1 MEYHFHQNPKW
12 TIRPCDLDTLTRFC
26 PENETSLL
34 TMDGDEEMQDDPDLL
49 HNCMKTLE
57 TPAAGDSGFGSQ
69 EFIDG
74 KMMGVRK
81 SEMKLGTGRGRARH
95 FPKEKDTVTE
105 DFINRQIQEVLCIQG
120 EDGEKSWSS
129 LTSSQK
135 NSKTDGS
142 IAIGVTKKVT
152 MPDDMKR
159 MMKPESRGRGK
170 RSHK

>member
-34 TMDGDEEMQDDPDLL
+34 TVDEEEGMQDDLNL
-49 HNCMKTLE
+49 HHNYMKTLE

-69 EFIDG
+69 EFVVG
-74 KMMGVRK
+74 KMMGVKK
-81 SEMKLGTGRGRARH
+81 SEIQVGTGRGRARH
-95 FPKEKDTVTE
+95 FLKEKDTVTE

-120 EDGEKSWSS
+120 EGGDKSGGS
-129 LTSSQK
+129 LTNSQK
-135 NSKTDGS
+135 NRKTDGS
-142 IAIGVTKKVT
+142 FGVTKTV
-152 MPDDMKR
+152 MPDEMKR
-159 MMKPESRGRGK
+159 MMKPKSRGRGK

>member
-34 TMDGDEEMQDDPDLL
+34 TVDEKEGMQDDLNL
-49 HNCMKTLE
+49 HHNYMKTLE

-69 EFIDG
+69 EFVVG
-74 KMMGVRK
+74 KMMGVKK
-81 SEMKLGTGRGRARH
+81 SEMKLGTGQGRARN
-95 FPKEKDTVTE
+95 FPQEKDTVTE

-120 EDGEKSWSS
+120 EGGDKSGGS
-129 LTSSQK
+129 LTNSQK
-135 NSKTDGS
+135 NRKTDGS
-142 IAIGVTKKVT
+142 FGVAETV
-152 MPDDMKR
+152 MPDEMKR
-159 MMKPESRGRGK
+159 MMKPKSRGRGK